1 MWPASE
7 VPCLL
12 VRAESVTLL
21 LAASGRQPAV
31 LGHVALRARMDIP
44 PALQLVEALR
54 ELGESLSS
62 DSAIAAPLQGRGRAL
77 QVLVSARWLPAQV
90 LPWSNVLARASTA
103 RRYAA
108 DLLAAAGF
116 EPTPADEIR
125 VCEGGFRRPA
135 VAVMYPRR
143 LIEALE
149 QLALRLGC
157 GLSAIVPLQ
166 SAVRACL
173 RAEGLSAIAVGDG
186 RHGSILEIDGDPVM
200 WMPGQMQTGPANEV
214 AGSMAQRLAHRLL
227 LRKPAL
233 SADRVGV
240 VDLDADVTEGW
251 SGGTQREPGK
261 TRSAAERPMLRDRIV
276 ATCLGSQARSPIDLT
291 FGTARMTRA
300 QTLVAVLSIS
310 AATLS
315 VVVASWAR
323 PAEAQG
329 PRLAGARP
337 AAVELAATTP
347 ADRARIRSVNAAIR
361 ELNLPLD
368 DLATSLSPPR
378 DIRVGMVS
386 LALASAQSADRRSTL
401 LLTADA
407 RSAIDMTRYIAYL
420 ADRSAIQR
428 PTLVSHQVMEGE
440 PGQPYRFSVEMTW
453 RN

>member
-21 LAASGRQPAV
+21 LVASGREPAV
-31 LGHVALRARMDIP
+31 LGRAALRSRMDQP

-62 DSAIAAPLQGRGRAL
+62 DSAIAPLQRQGRAL

-90 LPWSNVLARASTA
+90 LSWSDALARVSTA
-103 RRYAA
+103 RRHAA

-116 EPTPADEIR
+116 EPTLADEIR
-125 VCEGGFRRPA
+125 ICEGGYRRPA

-143 LIEALE
+143 LIDALE
-149 QLALRLGC
+149 QFALRLGF

-166 SAVRACL
+166 SAVRVCL

-186 RHGSILEIDGDPVM
+186 PHGSILEIDGDTVM
-200 WMPGQMQTGPANEV
+200 WMPGQMQTGPANE
-214 AGSMAQRLAHRLL
+214 APGHMARRLARRLL
-227 LRKPAL
+227 LRKPVFR
-233 SADRVGV
+233 ADQVGV
-240 VDLDADVTEGW
+240 VDLDADVTDGW
-251 SGGTQREPGK
+251 SRGTQREPAMGQ
-261 TRSAAERPMLRDRIV
+261 SAAERPILRDRIV
-276 ATCLGSQARSPIDLT
+276 ATCLGSQARSSLDLT
-291 FGTARMTRA
+291 FRTARMTPA
-300 QTLVAVLSIS
+300 QSLVAALSIS
-310 AATLS
+310 VATLS

-323 PAEAQG
+323 PSEAKWT
-329 PRLAGARP
+329 RLAGPGYAL
-337 AAVELAATTP
+337 VESAATTP
-347 ADRARIRSVNAAIR
+347 TDRARVKAVNAAIR

-378 DIRVGMVS
+378 DVRVGMVS

-440 PGQPYRFSVEMTW
+440 PGRPYRFSVEMTW